1 MIPANLLSRLYTM
14 GLALLAFGAF
24 YRPAFLGSLAAS
36 PGTLLIAI
44 CVMMLPLTRVHR
56 SYASSQLFLKY
67 LLLLGVLTS
76 VGSVWFFG
84 LSGVY
89 AAKFITLGLL
99 ALVWLSPLLML
110 DIMKIEHLRSAVLAA
125 LGICLLAFLVS
136 DLMQGL
142 LPDAVR
148 QLIFGGEYAEIKD
161 GRARGFTEEAS
172 HFAAL
177 LGRFSLIYY
186 LIWEA
191 KRPYSGPRL
200 LLVLGTVAVA
210 LVLLGSKGAAL
221 SIALAMVAAGASWR
235 HKYLLVLLVPA
246 AGFVIHS
253 QMEALVA
260 DWELFSSASTRL
272 GMAVAGLMAI
282 ASNPLGYG
290 YYGFYGA
297 VQHFGLASMDWLS
310 GYVPLAFGEMS
321 EIIEELTAVSL
332 KSTLLDLTVTFGW
345 AFLLLLWKVVRLIN
359 MKDARAR
366 GVLAYMLLT
375 SLSTSGHASITF
387 FLGLAV
393 LIKLYPAA
401 RAAKPAYLQA
411 QQVQQVQ
418 RG

>member
-1 MIPANLLSRLYTM
+1 
-14 GLALLAFGAF
+14 
-24 YRPAFLGSLAAS
+24 
-36 PGTLLIAI
+36 
-44 CVMMLPLTRVHR
+44 MLPLTRVRR

-67 LLLLGVLTS
+67 LLLLGVFTS
-76 VGSVWFFG
+76 VGSMVFFG

-99 ALVWLSPLLML
+99 ALVWLSPLLMI
-110 DIMKIEHLRSAVLAA
+110 DVMKTEHIRSAVLAA
-125 LGICLLAFLVS
+125 LGICLFAFLVS
-136 DLMQGL
+136 DLMPGL
-142 LPDAVR
+142 LPDSIR
-148 QLIFGGEYAEIKD
+148 QLIFGEHYVEVRD
-161 GRARGFTEEAS
+161 GRSRGFAEESS
-172 HFAAL
+172 HFATM

-200 LLVLGTVAVA
+200 LLVLGTVALT

-235 HKYLLVLLVPA
+235 HKYYLLLLVPA
-246 AGFVIHS
+246 AVFIVYS
-253 QMEALVA
+253 QMDALVA

-282 ASNPLGYG
+282 VMNPFGYG

-297 VQHFGLASMDWLS
+297 VQYFGLSSMDWLS
-310 GYVPLAFGEMS
+310 ERLPLAFGEMT

-332 KSTLLDLTVTFGW
+332 KSTVLDLTVTFGW
-345 AFLLLLWKVVRLIN
+345 AFLLLLWRVIRLIN
-359 MKDARAR
+359 VKDARAR
-366 GVLAYMLLT
+366 AVLAYMMLT

-401 RAAKPAYLQA
+401 GVAIPAPVPARHALPGQA
-411 QQVQQVQ
+411 IAPARVL
-418 RG
+418 